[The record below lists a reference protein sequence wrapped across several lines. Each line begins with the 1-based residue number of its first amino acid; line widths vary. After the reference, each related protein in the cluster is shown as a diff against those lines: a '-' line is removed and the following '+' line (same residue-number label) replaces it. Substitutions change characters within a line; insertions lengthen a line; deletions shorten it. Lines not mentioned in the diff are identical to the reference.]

1 MVSQDKVPCASC
13 GTLVLPSTVERTGGL
28 CMPCYRGPNEKSFSQ
43 RVNELAVRM
52 GLMSD
57 DDAEALNTG
66 TPFLESN
73 DGQPTDESIMS
84 EEQWLEEVGD
94 RTIDQ
99 VIELEG
105 THRIDSI
112 VLAIEAALMDRE
124 NLTPTERIVL
134 TVEAME
140 REVGNGGFNQFFF
153 NSSNEYAHE
162 LVATLRE
169 IGIPDIAD
177 IAERALRAIGAKPD
191 WTCDDF
197 EEASVDPDEP
207 IMEEL
212 NACDSAYYNTEDGI
226 ANTLFEYIKR
236 NKNDIDLGA
245 GPD

>member
-52 GLMSD
+52 GLMSA
-57 DDAEALNTG
+57 DDAEALNTD
-66 TPFLESN
+66 TPFLESY
-73 DGQPTDESIMS
+73 DGQSTDESIMS

-112 VLAIEAALMDRE
+112 VLAIEAALMDRK

-212 NACDSAYYNTEDGI
+212 NTCDSAYYNTEDGI

>member
-1 MVSQDKVPCASC
+1 
-13 GTLVLPSTVERTGGL
+13 
-28 CMPCYRGPNEKSFSQ
+28 MPCYRGPNEKSFSQ
-43 RVNELAVRM
+43 RVIELAVRK
-52 GLMSD
+52 GLMSA

-66 TPFLESN
+66 TPFLESY
-73 DGQPTDESIMS
+73 DGQSTDESIMS

-177 IAERALRAIGAKPD
+177 IAERALRAIGAQPD
-191 WTCDDF
+191 WTYDDF

-212 NACDSAYYNTEDGI
+212 NACDSTYYNTEDGI
-226 ANTLFEYIKR
+226 ANTLFEYIKK

-245 GPD
+245 ERD